1 MIQNHLMQPI
11 RSFIQRFILLTLFI
25 SGSNQYIYAQ
35 IRSDSVYEA
44 AIITIEGYRY
54 TDFSAGSKSVFI
66 DSSYLKNNPG
76 SLADVL
82 SNQSSVYIKSYGVS
96 SLASISVR
104 GGSASQTLTT
114 MNGMIMNSP
123 TTGQLDYS
131 TIPSFLFNTMQ
142 MQYGS
147 QVSLMGSGAIG
158 GSIHL
163 SNNQDFVKR
172 KSLGVSFQQS
182 SYGSVL
188 PIISARLGDST
199 QQLYVSAYYKQAN
212 NSIPYYS
219 NGDKLKLD
227 HASQF
232 QKGVYLDYSFRIK
245 RHTFKYWNWY
255 QQMNRNL
262 PGTINAPFSDATQYD
277 RNWKQGLQWMY
288 AYKRSVIQSK
298 VGLQADKMNYESD
311 TSNIH
316 SVINS
321 KLIQAELEYRYHV
334 NAFIT
339 MLAGTQAILQNAQSD
354 NFSDYTVHQNKIAFF
369 VSSNIKLVGKKV
381 TIVPSIRKEW
391 ASIFVPVTPSLGID
405 YQVFAFAKLHGL
417 AAYNYRIPS
426 LNDLYWNPGGNTALK
441 PEYGWGYEGG
451 ITLEKKYD
459 KLRLYQD
466 INGYTRTISDWIL
479 WTPNKGIW
487 TPDNIQRVWSR
498 GIELES
504 GLSMFFSTYNIH
516 LKNAFAYTKSTNESD
531 LAASDN
537 RIGKQ
542 LIYVPLYKNSFT
554 ASVQKKKVE
563 TAVIYNY
570 TSWSFITSDNSDY
583 LNPYHLF
590 DAYMLVHIGLPKVKS
605 QLTINAR
612 INNIFNKSYQVV
624 ASRPMPL
631 RNYQL
636 TISYTFN

>member
-1 MIQNHLMQPI
+1 MQLI
-11 RSFIQRFILLTLFI
+11 SSIVQRISWLILCI
-25 SGSNQYIYAQ
+25 VVSNQYLYAQ
-35 IRSDSVYEA
+35 IRIDSIYETA
-44 AIITIEGYRY
+44 PVEIEGYRY
-54 TDFSAGSKSVFI
+54 KDFSAGSKSVSI

-82 SNQSSVYIKSYGVS
+82 SNQSSVYIKSYGMS

-114 MNGMIMNSP
+114 MNGMIINSP

-131 TIPSFLFNTMQ
+131 TVPSFLFNDMQ
-142 MQYGS
+142 LQYGS
-147 QVSLMGSGAIG
+147 QVSLLGSGAIG

-163 SNNQDFVKR
+163 SNDQNFVKR
-172 KSLGVSFQQS
+172 RSVGLTFQQA

-188 PIISARLGDST
+188 PIVSARIGDST
-199 QQLYVSAYYKQAN
+199 KQLYISTYYKQAR
-212 NSIPYYS
+212 NSIPYYN
-219 NGDKLKLD
+219 NGEKTLLD

-232 QKGVYLDYSFRIK
+232 QKGIYLDYAFKIK
-245 RHTFKYWNWY
+245 NHTIKYWTWY

-277 RNWKQGLQWMY
+277 RNWKQGIQWMY
-288 AYKRSVIQSK
+288 AHKRSVVQSR
-298 VGLQADKMNYESD
+298 VGLQSDKMNYESD

-316 SVINS
+316 SVIKS
-321 KLIQAELEYRYHV
+321 KIIQAELEYRYQL
-334 NAFIT
+334 NAFVNF
-339 MLAGTQAILQNAQSD
+339 LAGTQAIFQNAQSD
-354 NFSDYTVHQNKIAFF
+354 NFIEYTVHQNKMAFF
-369 VSSNIKLVGKKV
+369 VSSNIKLLSKKMN
-381 TIVPSIRKEW
+381 IVPSIRKEW
-391 ASIFVPVTPSLGID
+391 ATLFIPVTPSLGMD
-405 YQVFAFAKLHGL
+405 YQLISFMKLHGL
-417 AAYNYRIPS
+417 ASYNYRIPS
-426 LNDLYWNPGGNTALK
+426 LNDLYWNPGGNTSLK

-451 ITLEKKYD
+451 ITLEKEFSKIY
-459 KLRLYQD
+459 LYQD
-466 INGYTRTISDWIL
+466 VTGYTRTISDWIL

-504 GLSMFFSTYNIH
+504 RLSITLAHYKLHF
-516 LKNAFAYTKSTNESD
+516 KNTFAYTKSTNESD
-531 LAASDN
+531 LLSTDT
-537 RIGKQ
+537 RSGKQ
-542 LIYVPLYKNSFT
+542 LIYVPLYKNSFS
-554 ASVQKKKVE
+554 ASIQSRKVE
-563 TAVIYNY
+563 PGLIYNY

-583 LNPYHLF
+583 LDPYHLF

-605 QLTINAR
+605 KLTINAR

-624 ASRPMPL
+624 ASRPMPM